1 MYNTLACYMLNDEIG
16 STNIKSTNHFE
27 NVTKKWNYS
36 ATFSVL
42 PKLNKYNER
51 TLGIVY
57 E

>member
-16 STNIKSTNHFE
+16 STNIKSINHFE